1 MKTLPLLALGFA
13 FCSGAT
19 AESGKPVEFSEKV
32 SKPGK
37 MPRRTTPSPAWRC
50 AASGFRADGSKGCV
64 LHEGAFRN
72 YQGIRKKRPTAC
84 CEP

>member
-64 LHEGAFRN
+64 LHEG
-72 YQGIRKKRPTAC
+72 GIPKLSGNTKKTPNRLL
-84 CEP
+84 